1 MKKLLLL
8 CFLIPTLNA
17 ETIAS
22 CGALKGQSY
31 HPYYGTL
38 ANKKMSGW
46 SDNGIENGKT
56 TVTFNNGN
64 LDILFIDVLNEIRSA
79 KDQGSEIEFLML
91 SDNSFTIS
99 STVLNRTIE
108 IYTFWKNIDGEYK
121 FSLSSTKG
129 GFSLI
134 PSNNL
139 FVGDCSFISMSWM
152 EELLSED

>member
-1 MKKLLLL
+1 
-8 CFLIPTLNA
+8 
-17 ETIAS
+17 
-22 CGALKGQSY
+22 
-31 HPYYGTL
+31 
-38 ANKKMSGW
+38 MSGW
-46 SDNGIENGKT
+46 SDNGIENGMT

-139 FVGDCSFISMSWM
+139 FVGDCSFVSMSWM